1 MPPGGRTQRRAGRR
15 PVTTREELAHIGL
28 DLFLQ
33 NGFEATTVDD
43 IASAAGIARRTFFSY
58 FASKNDLAWG
68 DFDAQLDGMRAYLAD
83 VPRDVG
89 VHEAL
94 RASAIRF
101 NSFPRTQVPHHRL
114 RMRLLLTTPPLQA
127 HAALRYAAW
136 REVVAEF
143 VAVRTGA
150 TPDALEPQT
159 VAWAALG
166 ASLAAYE
173 RWLAHDDADLP
184 HLLDR
189 AYRLIDL
196 RLGADA

>member
-1 MPPGGRTQRRAGRR
+1 MGACRAF
-15 PVTTREELAHIGL
+15 H
-28 DLFLQ
+28 
-33 NGFEATTVDD
+33 
-43 IASAAGIARRTFFSY
+43 FFS
-58 FASKNDLAWG
+58 LA
-68 DFDAQLDGMRAYLAD
+68 AATR
-83 VPRDVG
+83 PR
-89 VHEAL
+89 
-94 RASAIRF
+94 
-101 NSFPRTQVPHHRL
+101 N
-114 RMRLLLTTPPLQA
+114 QA
-127 HAALRYAAW
+127 VL
-136 REVVAEF
+136 VAEF